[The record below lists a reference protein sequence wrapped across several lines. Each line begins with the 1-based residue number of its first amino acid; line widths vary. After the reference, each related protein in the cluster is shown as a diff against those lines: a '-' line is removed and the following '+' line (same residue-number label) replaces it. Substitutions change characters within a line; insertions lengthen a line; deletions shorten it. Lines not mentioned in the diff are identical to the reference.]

1 MAFGAIFR
9 WWGKSCHPRANEGI
23 RAASLAL
30 CGACIVTM
38 SGMVQAQSTPEPASG
53 PTTTEKVAA
62 VSGNPAAATFST
74 GTGWLGRTLGLRDEW
89 GVRLGGV
96 WLADTNIVVAG
107 GVQKGGWTNNSALLV
122 GLGVDA
128 EKLVAWQGASFGVQ
142 FLQVNAGNTN
152 GEAGSVQGYNGI
164 VGPPP
169 FNRTELYQA
178 WYAQEMIKDV
188 LTMRIGRSTP
198 SADFNNVLRPVTFTD
213 SNQNIPAVSGLLYAT
228 IFSNGSLLGALPG
241 YYNSG
246 NGVTVNFTPTKSFY
260 LNLGVYDG
268 NNALRV
274 QTGLVPPQFN
284 GYYFNIGE
292 VGANWT
298 IGEGHHPG
306 QFGVGLWRQTG
317 ILLGPGVTEDGTGG
331 VYLFGS
337 QRLAHGVNDRVP
349 SAAITAFYQF
359 GINTSQ
365 TLPINQYYGAG
376 MTGFGLVGGRDRD
389 SMGFG
394 AAFSRL
400 NPHIF
405 ARASELMFQAYYQA
419 HLYAATFLQPT
430 VSFIPTPGAAPDLPP
445 TVTTTLRLTVLF

>member
-1 MAFGAIFR
+1 M
-9 WWGKSCHPRANEGI
+9 
-23 RAASLAL
+23 
-30 CGACIVTM
+30 
-38 SGMVQAQSTPEPASG
+38 
-53 PTTTEKVAA
+53 
-62 VSGNPAAATFST
+62 
-74 GTGWLGRTLGLRDEW
+74 
-89 GVRLGGV
+89 
-96 WLADTNIVVAG
+96 
-107 GVQKGGWTNNSALLV
+107 
-122 GLGVDA
+122 
-128 EKLVAWQGASFGVQ
+128 
-142 FLQVNAGNTN
+142 AGNTN

-298 IGEGHHPG
+298 IG
-306 QFGVGLWRQTG
+306 R
-317 ILLGPGVTEDGTGG
+317 
-331 VYLFGS
+331 
-337 QRLAHGVNDRVP
+337 RP
-349 SAAITAFYQF
+349 S
-359 GINTSQ
+359 
-365 TLPINQYYGAG
+365 P
-376 MTGFGLVGGRDRD
+376 
-389 SMGFG
+389 
-394 AAFSRL
+394 
-400 NPHIF
+400 
-405 ARASELMFQAYYQA
+405 RAVRHRAM
-419 HLYAATFLQPT
+419 
-430 VSFIPTPGAAPDLPP
+430 APDRHPDGARRHARTAPAASTCSARSASP
-445 TVTTTLRLTVLF
+445 TA